1 MFASAL
7 ADERKYPE
15 FWSKWEEFEGQHGN
29 PNTWREMTRLRR
41 SVAASHS
48 AVHFNTT
55 NVEAAVQLGEQH
67 DDPMAA
73 LEAEATR
80 KQALPGFVTG
90 GVHGGDTQTGAE
102 EPEAKRARVEN
113 PEEIDLG
120 DDDDE

>member
-1 MFASAL
+1 M
-7 ADERKYPE
+7 ADERKFPD
-15 FWSKWEEFEGQHGN
+15 FWAKWEEFEGQHGN

-41 SVAASHS
+41 SVAAANS

-55 NVEAAVQLGEQH
+55 NVEAAVQLGEQQ

-73 LEAEATR
+73 LEAEANR

-90 GVHGGDTQTGAE
+90 GVQGGDVQPAADEPQT
-102 EPEAKRARVEN
+102 KRARVEN

-120 DDDDE
+120 DDDED